1 MYMIR
6 CLLLS
11 GLILISICIHAQIS
25 STFNA
30 NAEGWTAPDANPA
43 IAYSAA
49 GGNPGGYVSGNP
61 FFFNFGAG
69 TIYVPFYFVAPTL
82 YYGNRSAYYNGTLR
96 YDVQQ
101 STTGA
106 PNQYAEVSIANNLG
120 IVLYY
125 YPPVSNQPPAA
136 PSWATY
142 TVVLNNALG
151 YWKTTNNPAGV
162 AATEVQ
168 LQGVLADLANLSIRG
183 LYRDANVN
191 GRLDN
196 VRFTP
201 PIIINTQPNSATVCS
216 GAITTLTTAASG
228 NPTITYQWEI
238 ESSPSVWTNVTNTGG
253 YSGATTAT
261 LTINTTGN
269 FGAGNYRCRI
279 SGINIVDALTNS
291 ATLTVNFTAAPTT
304 TGAARCGTG
313 TVTLSAAGGAAG
325 QYRWYTVPTGGTA
338 IAGQTNSTYT
348 TPSISTTTT
357 YHVAIN
363 NGTCESTRTAVTA
376 TINTIPAAPITTAA
390 ARCGAGTVTLTAA
403 GGAAGQYRWY
413 TVPTGGTAIAGQT
426 NNTYTTPSL
435 STTTTYHVAINN
447 GTCESARTPVTATI
461 NTLPTAPT
469 TTGGTRCGTGTVTL
483 SAAGG
488 AAGQYRWYTVPTGGT
503 AIAGQTNSAYTTPS
517 ISTTTT
523 YHVAINNGICESTR
537 TALTATINTIPTAP
551 TTTGAARCGSGTV
564 TLSAAGGAA
573 GQYRWYTVPT
583 GGTAIAGQTNSTYTT
598 PSISTTTTYHVAIN
612 NGTCEST
619 RTAVTATINTIPAA
633 PTITA
638 AARCGTGTVTLTAAG
653 GAAGQYRW
661 YTVPTGGTAIAGQT
675 NSTYTTPSISITTT
689 YHVAINN
696 GTCESARAPVTAT
709 INTLPTAP
717 TTTGGES
724 CLPGSVTLSASGGTN
739 GQYRWYTVASGGT
752 ALAGEVNST
761 LVTPV
766 LSVTTTYYVAI
777 NDGTCESARTPVTAT
792 IATPGCDNEPPVIAP
807 VTSVTPIG
815 GIITINLVDLISD
828 TNNNVDFSTLTIIGQ
843 PTSGATASI
852 DGNFNLI
859 INYQGISFTGT
870 ENITIEVCDIFAACA
885 QQVLSLE
892 VVGDI
897 DIFTAI
903 SPNGDERNDIFLIE
917 HIEKFDDT
925 RENHVSIY
933 NRWGDLVWDGR
944 NYDNSSVL
952 FIGKSNNGSDLP
964 AGTYF
969 FKIEFLG
976 GRPTQVGYLSLKR

>member
-1 MYMIR
+1 MRY
-6 CLLLS
+6 LLLPVFFLVS
-11 GLILISICIHAQIS
+11 YVIQAQIS
-25 STFNA
+25 STFNI
-30 NAEGWTAPDANPA
+30 NTDGWTAPDANPA

-61 FFFNFGAG
+61 FIIVFGA
-69 TIYVPFYFVAPTL
+69 TTLYVPFYFVAPTL

-101 STTGA
+101 STTGG

-142 TVVLNNALG
+142 SVVLNNALG

-168 LQGVLADLANLSIRG
+168 LQSVLADLANLSIRG

-201 PIIINTQPNSATVCS
+201 PIIINTQPTNATVCS

-238 ESSPSVWTNVTNTGG
+238 ETSPSVWTNVTNTGG

-279 SGINIVDALTNS
+279 SGINVVDALTNS

-304 TGAARCGTG
+304 TGASRCGTG
-313 TVTLSAAGGAAG
+313 TVALS
-325 QYRWYTVPTGGTA
+325 
-338 IAGQTNSTYT
+338 
-348 TPSISTTTT
+348 
-357 YHVAIN
+357 
-363 NGTCESTRTAVTA
+363 
-376 TINTIPAAPITTAA
+376 
-390 ARCGAGTVTLTAA
+390 AA

-435 STTTTYHVAINN
+435 S
-447 GTCESARTPVTATI
+447 S
-461 NTLPTAPT
+461 
-469 TTGGTRCGTGTVTL
+469 
-483 SAAGG
+483 
-488 AAGQYRWYTVPTGGT
+488 
-503 AIAGQTNSAYTTPS
+503 
-517 ISTTTT
+517 
-523 YHVAINNGICESTR
+523 
-537 TALTATINTIPTAP
+537 
-551 TTTGAARCGSGTV
+551 
-564 TLSAAGGAA
+564 
-573 GQYRWYTVPT
+573 
-583 GGTAIAGQTNSTYTT
+583 
-598 PSISTTTTYHVAIN
+598 TTTYHVAIN

-619 RTAVTATINTIPAA
+619 RTAVTATINTIPSA
-633 PTITA
+633 PTTTS
-638 AARCGTGTVTLTAAG
+638 AARCGTGSVSLSAAG

-661 YTVPTGGTAIAGQT
+661 YTVASGGTAIAGQT
-675 NSTYTTPSISITTT
+675 NNTYTTPSISTTTT

-696 GTCESARAPVTAT
+696 GTCESTRTPVTAT
-709 INTLPTAP
+709 VNSLPTAP
-717 TTTGGES
+717 TTTGAES
-724 CLPGSVTLSASGGTN
+724 CLPGSVTLNATGGTN

-752 ALAGEVNST
+752 ALAGETNNAFT
-761 LVTPV
+761 TPV

-777 NDGTCESARTPVTAT
+777 NNGTCESTRTPVVAT
-792 IATPGCDNEPPVIAP
+792 IATPGCDNEPPIIEP

-815 GIITINLVDLISD
+815 GIITINMVDLISD
-828 TNNNVDFSTLTIIGQ
+828 PNDNVDFSTLTIISQ
-843 PTSGATASI
+843 PTSGATATI

-859 INYQGISFTGT
+859 INYQGMAFTGT
-870 ENITIEVCDIFAACA
+870 ENITLQVCDVFAACT

-897 DIFTAI
+897 NVFTAI
-903 SPNGDERNDIFLIE
+903 SPNGDTRNDIFLIE
-917 HIEKFDDT
+917 HIEKFNDT
-925 RENHVSIY
+925 RENRVSIY

-944 NYDNSSVL
+944 NYDNTSV
-952 FIGKSNNGSDLP
+952 FFTGKSNNGSDLP

-969 FKIEFLG
+969 YKIEFPS
-976 GRPTQVGYLSLKR
+976 GRPMQVGYLSLKR

>member
-1 MYMIR
+1 MRY
-6 CLLLS
+6 LLLP
-11 GLILISICIHAQIS
+11 GFFLISFFIHAQIS
-25 STFNA
+25 STFNV

-43 IAYSAA
+43 IAHSAA

-61 FFFNFGAG
+61 FIIVFGA
-69 TIYVPFYFVAPTL
+69 TTLYVPFYFVAPTL
-82 YYGNRSAYYNGTLR
+82 YYGNRSVYYNGTLR

-106 PNQYAEVSIANNLG
+106 PNQYAEVSIANSLG

-125 YPPVSNQPPAA
+125 FPPTSNQPPAA

-142 TVVLNNALG
+142 SVVLNNALG
-151 YWKTTNNPAGV
+151 YWKTTNSPTGA

-201 PIIINTQPNSATVCS
+201 PIIINTQPTNVTVCS

-238 ESSPSVWTNVTNTGG
+238 ESSPSVWTSVTNTGG

-261 LTINTTGN
+261 LTVNTTGN

-279 SGINIVDALTNS
+279 SGTNVVDALTNS

-304 TGAARCGTG
+304 TAAARCGTGTVTLTAAGGAAGQYRWYTVPTGGTALAGQTNNTYTTPSIAATTTYYVAVNNGTCESTRTAVTATINTIPAAPTTTSAARCGTG

-325 QYRWYTVPTGGTA
+325 QYRWYTVASGGTA
-338 IAGQTNSTYT
+338 IAGETNSTYT
-348 TPSISTTTT
+348 TPSLAGTTT
-357 YHVAIN
+357 YYVALN
-363 NGTCESTRTAVTA
+363 NGLCEGSRSPVTA
-376 TINTIPAAPITTAA
+376 TINTIPAAPSITGAS
-390 ARCGAGTVTLTAA
+390 RCGTGTVTLSAS

-413 TVPTGGTAIAGQT
+413 TVASGGTAIAGQT

-447 GTCESARTPVTATI
+447 GTCESARTPVVATI
-461 NTLPTAPT
+461 NTLPTP
-469 TTGGTRCGTGTVTL
+469 
-483 SAAGG
+483 
-488 AAGQYRWYTVPTGGT
+488 
-503 AIAGQTNSAYTTPS
+503 
-517 ISTTTT
+517 
-523 YHVAINNGICESTR
+523 
-537 TALTATINTIPTAP
+537 P
-551 TTTGAARCGSGTV
+551 TTTGA
-564 TLSAAGGAA
+564 
-573 GQYRWYTVPT
+573 
-583 GGTAIAGQTNSTYTT
+583 
-598 PSISTTTTYHVAIN
+598 
-612 NGTCEST
+612 
-619 RTAVTATINTIPAA
+619 
-633 PTITA
+633 
-638 AARCGTGTVTLTAAG
+638 
-653 GAAGQYRW
+653 
-661 YTVPTGGTAIAGQT
+661 
-675 NSTYTTPSISITTT
+675 
-689 YHVAINN
+689 
-696 GTCESARAPVTAT
+696 
-709 INTLPTAP
+709 
-717 TTTGGES
+717 ES
-724 CLPGSVTLSASGGTN
+724 CPPGSVTLSATGGTN

-752 ALAGEVNST
+752 ALAGETNNAFT
-761 LVTPV
+761 TPV

-777 NDGTCESARTPVTAT
+777 NNGTCESTRTPVVAT
-792 IATPGCDNEPPVIAP
+792 IATPGCDNEPPVIEP
-807 VTSVTPIG
+807 VTSVTAIG

-828 TNNNVDFSTLTIIGQ
+828 TNNNVDFSTLTIISQ
-843 PTSGATASI
+843 PTSGATATI

-870 ENITIEVCDIFAACA
+870 ENITIRVCDVFAACT

-897 DIFTAI
+897 DVFTAI
-903 SPNGDERNDIFLIE
+903 SPNGDTRNDIFLIA

-925 RENHVSIY
+925 RENRVSIY
-933 NRWGDLVWDGR
+933 NRWGDLVWEGR
-944 NYDNSSVL
+944 NYDNATVYFEGQS
-952 FIGKSNNGSDLP
+952 KNNTDLP

-969 FKIEFLG
+969 YKIEFSS

>member
-1 MYMIR
+1 MIR
-6 CLLLS
+6 IYW
-11 GLILISICIHAQIS
+11 LIGFVLIGFIASAQIS

-142 TVVLNNALG
+142 TIVLNNALG
-151 YWKTTNNPAGV
+151 YWKTTNSPAG
-162 AATEVQ
+162 APATEVQ

-201 PIIINTQPNSATVCS
+201 PIIINTQPTNATVCS

-238 ESSPSVWTNVTNTGG
+238 ESSPSVWTTVTNTGG

-269 FGAGNYRCRI
+269 FGAGNYRCRV
-279 SGINIVDALTNS
+279 SGINVVDALTNS

-304 TGAARCGTG
+304 TGASRCGT
-313 TVTLSAAGGAAG
+313 
-325 QYRWYTVPTGGTA
+325 
-338 IAGQTNSTYT
+338 
-348 TPSISTTTT
+348 
-357 YHVAIN
+357 
-363 NGTCESTRTAVTA
+363 
-376 TINTIPAAPITTAA
+376 
-390 ARCGAGTVTLTAA
+390 GTVTLTAA

-426 NNTYTTPSL
+426 NNTYTTPS
-435 STTTTYHVAINN
+435 
-447 GTCESARTPVTATI
+447 
-461 NTLPTAPT
+461 
-469 TTGGTRCGTGTVTL
+469 
-483 SAAGG
+483 
-488 AAGQYRWYTVPTGGT
+488 
-503 AIAGQTNSAYTTPS
+503 
-517 ISTTTT
+517 
-523 YHVAINNGICESTR
+523 
-537 TALTATINTIPTAP
+537 
-551 TTTGAARCGSGTV
+551 
-564 TLSAAGGAA
+564 
-573 GQYRWYTVPT
+573 
-583 GGTAIAGQTNSTYTT
+583 
-598 PSISTTTTYHVAIN
+598 ISTTTTYHVAIN

-619 RTAVTATINTIPAA
+619 RTTVTATVNTIPAA
-633 PTITA
+633 PTTTA

-675 NSTYTTPSISITTT
+675 NSTYTTPSLTSTTTYHVAINNGTCESTRTAVTATINTIPVAPTTTAAARCGTGTVTLTATGGAAGQYRWYTVPTGGTAIAGQTNSTYTTPSLTITTTYYVALNNGLCEGARSPVTATINTIPAAPTTTATARCGTGTVTLTAAGGTAGQYRWYTVATGGTALAGQTNNTFTTPSISTTTT

-696 GTCESARAPVTAT
+696 GTCESARTPVTAT
-709 INTLPTAP
+709 INSLPIAP
-717 TTTGGES
+717 TTTGAES
-724 CLPGSVTLSASGGTN
+724 CLPGSVTLNASGGTN
-739 GQYRWYTVASGGT
+739 GQYRWYTVPSGGT
-752 ALAGEVNST
+752 ALAGEVNNT

-766 LSVTTTYYVAI
+766 LSTNTTYYVAL
-777 NDGTCESARTPVTAT
+777 NDGTCESVRTPVTAT
-792 IATPGCDNEPPVIAP
+792 IATPGCDNVPPIIEPVS
-807 VTSVTPIG
+807 SVTAIG
-815 GIITINLVDLISD
+815 GIITINLVELISD
-828 TNNNVDFSTLTIIGQ
+828 GNDNVDFSTLAIITQ
-843 PTSGATASI
+843 PTSGATATI

-870 ENITIEVCDIFAACA
+870 ENITIEVCDVFGACT
-885 QQVLSLE
+885 QQLLSLE

-897 DIFTAI
+897 DVFTAI

-925 RENHVSIY
+925 RENRVSIY

-944 NYDNSSVL
+944 NYDNATVL
-952 FIGKSNNGSDLP
+952 FTGQSNNGSELP

-969 FKIEFLG
+969 FKIEFFT
-976 GRPTQVGYLSLKR
+976 GRPTQTGYISLKR